1 MGELGTASSVAPA
14 LWAGETSVACGHRLL
29 AAVSLAVSVERFLK

>member
-1 MGELGTASSVAPA
+1 MDELGPASSVALG

-29 AAVSLAVSVERFLK
+29 AAVSLGVSVEHF